1 MSTSIRLVLCTI
13 AAAATTTFA
22 QTPRPE
28 GSPQRHGEI
37 GFIAPAGWTVQR
49 GPNGITEL
57 AHAVNPQEQPCE
69 IRMLPPAA
77 AQGDPAQMGFQM
89 VQAFSN
95 QNRLGPYQ
103 GQYGKTVMQ
112 SREDGIS
119 GTGWNYVDLSGQ
131 LGQSGI
137 TVRVL
142 MVDMGGGQV
151 LPIVGFTKVWNCLG
165 NQAVRDND
173 VWALLFHSLQIPG
186 YTQDSPKLAEQL
198 VGMWTSASGGAG
210 NAAIFAPNGH
220 FSTVA
225 VYQSYQASSTP
236 GYVWEVD
243 RSWQGDGPYEVHG
256 DRVHTRNP
264 KGSDTEKDVT
274 RYFSIV
280 RTPNEN
286 KPGGYEYALRMVERS
301 WDGSATWGFNPAS
314 GNFVTHMIKSPGAHQ

>member
-1 MSTSIRLVLCTI
+1 MQALRLALGTLALS
-13 AAAATTTFA
+13 AASAFA
-22 QTPRPE
+22 QTPRAE
-28 GSPQRHGEI
+28 GPLQHHGAVS
-37 GFIAPAGWTVQR
+37 FIAPAGWTVKP
-49 GPNGITEL
+49 GSGGLTVL
-57 AHAVNPQEQPCE
+57 THAVNPQEQPCE
-69 IRMLPPAA
+69 IRMLPPAQ
-77 AQGDPAQMGFQM
+77 AQGDLAHMGVEM

-103 GQYGKTVMQ
+103 GQYGKTVLQ
-112 SREDGIS
+112 SREEGVA
-119 GTGWNYVDLSGQ
+119 GAGWNYVDLSGQ

-142 MVDMGGGQV
+142 MIETAPGQV
-151 LPIVGFTKVWNCLG
+151 MPIVGFSKVWGCLG
-165 NQAVRDND
+165 NQAMRDND
-173 VWALLFHSLQIPG
+173 VWDLLFHSLQLPG

-225 VYQSYQASSTP
+225 VYQSYEASSTP

-243 RSWQGDGPYEVHG
+243 RSWKGDGPYEVHG
-256 DRVHTRNP
+256 DRLHTSNP
-264 KGSDTEKDVT
+264 KGSETERDVT

-286 KPGGYEYALRMVERS
+286 KPGGYEYALKMVERS

-314 GNFVTHMIKSPGAHQ
+314 GNFVTHMIKSH